1 MEPEL
6 AEVRDFLA
14 AHEPFSRLPAG
25 VLDVL
30 PGRCTIRYHRRG
42 TTILDPDDT
51 VSALLVVRSGAV
63 DVHDRAGGLVERV
76 DVGGS
81 VGVTGLLEAPPYGFR
96 VTAVEDT
103 LVIAV
108 PRATFEDLLTH
119 APVASHF
126 LLQQA
131 HRLRAA
137 VETVQ
142 VADSGGAVLRTQVA
156 DMISGRIVTVD
167 PGATV
172 QQAAVLMREERVS
185 SLLVLDDAGRLAGI
199 LTDRDLRNRVVAA
212 ALPLT
217 SPVVQVMTPEPRTL
231 PADALAFEALLEMLA
246 RDIHH
251 LPVVDADGRPL
262 GLVTNT
268 DLVRL
273 ERSSPLYLV
282 QDVGKQ
288 TSTAGLAAVAARI
301 PSIVDHL
308 VTQDASAG
316 DISRVVTAIADAIHR
331 RLIALAEA
339 RLGPAPAPYCWV
351 VLGSQA
357 RHESGLGG
365 DQDTAI
371 VLDDALTPE
380 QAGWFAD
387 LATFVTD
394 GLVECG
400 FPRCPGD
407 VMATNPRW
415 RQTESAWRAIFAE
428 WLERPT
434 PDALV
439 GATIF
444 FDMRPLAGDAELC
457 ERLRRHVLSRTPE
470 ARPFLAHLTKQ
481 AVAHQPPIG
490 LFRGLVVEKSG
501 PEKSTLDIKHR
512 GVGPVCEIARVHAL
526 SMGSPAVDT
535 RSRLQA
541 AAAAGLMGA
550 EAAEDLL
557 DAFEFI
563 SYVRLR
569 HQARRV
575 REGAPPDNHV
585 APDTLGHFEKRTL
598 KDAFGVVRSAQGVLA
613 GRQPLGYMS

>member
-6 AEVRDFLA
+6 AEVRDFFA
-14 AHEPFSRLPAG
+14 AHEPFSQLPAA
-25 VLDVL
+25 VLDAL
-30 PGRCTIRYHRRG
+30 PARCTMRYHRRG
-42 TTILDPDDT
+42 TTVLDPDGA
-51 VSALLVVRSGAV
+51 VEALYVVRSGAV
-63 DVHDRAGGLVERV
+63 DVYDRVGGLVERV

-81 VGVTGLLEAPPYGFR
+81 VGVTGLLEAPPYGFL

-103 LVIAV
+103 LMLAV
-108 PRATFEDLLTH
+108 PRAAFEELLDH
-119 APVASHF
+119 GPVASYF

-137 VETVQ
+137 VETVS
-142 VADSGGAVLRTQVA
+142 VADHGGAVLRTKVS
-156 DMISGRIVTVD
+156 DMVSGRIITVD
-167 PGATV
+167 PRRTV
-172 QQAAVLMREERVS
+172 QEAAALMREENIS
-185 SLLVLDDAGRLAGI
+185 SLLVLDDEGHLAGI
-199 LTDRDLRNRVVAA
+199 LTDSDLRARVVAT
-212 ALPLT
+212 ALPVT
-217 SPVVQVMTPEPRTL
+217 STVAEVMTPEPLTL
-231 PADALAFEALLEMLA
+231 PSDALAFEALLEMLG

-251 LPVVDADGRPL
+251 LPVIDPDGRPL

-282 QDVGKQ
+282 QDVGRQ
-288 TSTAGLAAVAARI
+288 RTTAGLANVAARI
-301 PSIVDHL
+301 PSIVDLL

-316 DISRVVTAIADAIHR
+316 DISRVISALADAIHR

-339 RLGPAPAPYCWV
+339 QFGPAPAPYCWV

-357 RHESGLGG
+357 RYESGLGG

-371 VLDDALTPE
+371 ILEDSVTPE
-380 QAGWFAD
+380 QADWFAD
-387 LATFVTD
+387 FAGFVTD

-415 RQTESAWRAIFAE
+415 RQTESAWRGIFAE
-428 WLERPT
+428 WLDRPT

-439 GATIF
+439 GAAIF
-444 FDMRPLAGDAELC
+444 FDMRPLTGDPELC
-457 ERLRRHVLSRTPE
+457 ERLRRYVLSRTPE

-512 GVGPVCEIARVHAL
+512 GVGPVCEIARVLAL
-526 SMGSPAVDT
+526 SIGSPAVDT

-541 AAAAGLMGA
+541 ASAAGAMGSS
-550 EAAEDLL
+550 AAEDLL

-569 HQARRV
+569 HQAQRV
-575 REGAPPDNHV
+575 REGAPPDNNV

-598 KDAFGVVRSAQGVLA
+598 KDAFGVVRSAQGVLG

>member
-14 AHEPFSRLPAG
+14 AHEPFSQLPAG
-25 VLDVL
+25 VLDAL
-30 PGRCTIRYHRRG
+30 PGRCTMTYHRRG
-42 TTILDPDDT
+42 STILDPDDT
-51 VSALLVVRSGAV
+51 VEALLVVRSGAA

-76 DVGGS
+76 DVGSS

-103 LVIAV
+103 LVLAV
-108 PRATFEDLLTH
+108 PRAAFEDLLAH
-119 APVASHF
+119 APVASYF

-142 VADSGGAVLRTQVA
+142 VADHGGAVLRTQVL
-156 DMISGRIVTVD
+156 DMVSGRIVSID
-167 PGATV
+167 PGRTV
-172 QQAAVLMREERVS
+172 QQAAALMREEDVS

-199 LTDRDLRNRVVAA
+199 LTDRDLRARVLAAGLPYTSTVAE
-212 ALPLT
+212 
-217 SPVVQVMTPEPRTL
+217 VMTPEPCTL

-251 LPVVDADGRPL
+251 LPVVDRDGRPL

-268 DLVRL
+268 DLIRL

-282 QDVGKQ
+282 QDVGRQ
-288 TSTAGLAAVAARI
+288 TSTEGLAAVAARL
-301 PSIVDHL
+301 PSIVDTL
-308 VTQDASAG
+308 VTQDASAS
-316 DISRVVTAIADAIHR
+316 DISRVVTALADAIHR
-331 RLIALAEA
+331 RLITLAQA
-339 RLGPAPAPYCWV
+339 RLGPAPSPFCWV

-371 VLDDALTPE
+371 ILPDSVTPE
-380 QAGWFAD
+380 QADWFAD
-387 LATFVTD
+387 LAAFVTD
-394 GLVECG
+394 GLVQCG

-415 RQTESAWRAIFAE
+415 RQSESAWRAIFSE
-428 WLERPT
+428 WLEHPT

-439 GATIF
+439 GAAIF
-444 FDMRPLAGDAELC
+444 FDMRPLAGDVELC
-457 ERLRRHVLSRTPE
+457 ERLRRYVLSRTPQ

-481 AVAHQPPIG
+481 AVAHQPPLG

-501 PEKSTLDIKHR
+501 PGRSTLDIKHR

-526 SMGSPAVDT
+526 STGSPAVDT
-535 RSRLQA
+535 RGRLQA
-541 AAAAGLMGA
+541 ASAAGAMGA

-575 REGAPPDNHV
+575 REGAAPDNNV
-585 APDTLGHFEKRTL
+585 APDTLSHFEKRTL